1 MHLSLVLE
9 PNLGRRGA
17 SRRRPSKKLLGTVK
31 NSKILEEGRQQERCG
46 RWALA
51 GSLGPALV
59 KGEEE
64 ERGGA
69 LADGES
75 QGVTEGALTGLQITL
90 PSLNSGHRFWRF
102 GEDTGNTSSLKKKR
116 GSMPIWNPKFSKE

>member
-64 ERGGA
+64 EGAERWPMGNRRG
-69 LADGES
+69 
-75 QGVTEGALTGLQITL
+75 
-90 PSLNSGHRFWRF
+90 
-102 GEDTGNTSSLKKKR
+102 
-116 GSMPIWNPKFSKE
+116 